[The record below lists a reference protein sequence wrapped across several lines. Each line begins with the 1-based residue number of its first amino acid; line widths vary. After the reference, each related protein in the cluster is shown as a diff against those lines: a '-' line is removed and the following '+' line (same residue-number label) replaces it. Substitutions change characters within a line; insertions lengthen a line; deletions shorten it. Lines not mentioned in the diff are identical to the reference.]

1 MTPSKWLKLFRD
13 AVAVTILYVGWL
25 GIMALL
31 FPSISYLQ
39 LRQSGA
45 GLWQALFLSFLVML
59 LTSWLIL
66 LVCSRGDTL

>member
-45 GLWQALFLSFLVML
+45 SVGQALFLSTVVMF
-59 LTSWLIL
+59 LTSYLVLLI
-66 LVCSRGDTL
+66 CN

>member
-25 GIMALL
+25 GIMVLI
-31 FPSISYLQ
+31 FPSISYMK

-45 GLWQALFLSFLVML
+45 SVGQALFLSTVVMF
-59 LTSWLIL
+59 LTSLVVLLI
-66 LVCSRGDTL
+66 CN